1 MNGAGKTT
9 TFKMLTGDIVPSAGD
24 AVIAGHTLSTSRGP
38 VQQSIGYCPQV
49 DALIDQLTGRQ
60 HLVLFCR
67 LRGLRGT
74 DLQGVVEEALE
85 KLGLNAYADRP
96 VGAYSGGNRRKLS
109 TAIALLANP
118 PLVLL
123 DEPTSGQCMCT
134 SEHTVYASIRNT
146 RTSTMIQYMFVATA
160 YAPHTPHTSHLTHH
174 PLQELILVPATSY
187 GLSFVD

>member
-1 MNGAGKTT
+1 MWCGVGGVRCGWCGLTHDALLQCFGLLGVNGAGKTT

-67 LRGLRGT
+67 LRGLRGA
-74 DLQGVVEEALE
+74 DLKGVVEEALD
-85 KLGLNAYADRP
+85 KLGLSAYADRP

-123 DEPTSGQCMCT
+123 DEPTSGQSVAIRCMLYLL
-134 SEHTVYASIRNT
+134 ST
-146 RTSTMIQYMFVATA
+146 RLMYNL
-160 YAPHTPHTSHLTHH
+160 Y
-174 PLQELILVPATSY
+174 
-187 GLSFVD
+187 